1 MPLIMNMMIR
11 HTQILLLIFLYAFI
25 NARTVSAQE
34 VNLDSLYA
42 VWQDQSQPDS
52 TRVKAYVDYIWDG
65 FIYSNPD
72 SAEILT
78 ENLFRFSK
86 KNNYP
91 KAAAEGFDILGYIN
105 VHRSNYPLALENQR
119 QSLNIYE
126 GMGNKLGVSDALFS
140 IGSVYYRLENYPRA
154 LDYYERSLNIYEEI
168 GDIYGLAKNQNA
180 LGLIYLDQGNFSLA
194 LQHFEQ
200 YLKIAEELGIKSGIG
215 IGLMHIG
222 LIYESQ
228 GNYSLALEHFEKSL
242 IIAEELGIK
251 YGIAVGLSNIG
262 DIYEVQG
269 KFSLA
274 LEYYQKALKITEEL
288 GDKMRIALNLCNI
301 GTLYADQGN
310 YSLAVEFC
318 KKSLA
323 LAEEIKVLS
332 QKKYAC
338 KCLYDTYKNLGNG
351 NEALV
356 YLERIQVINDS
367 LTTEETAKK
376 LQQMEFR
383 KEMFAD
389 SIAKAEIARL
399 IEYAHQEEIR
409 QKNQTRNWTIAGGV
423 LALLLAGGFYSRWSY
438 VRKSRN
444 IIAKERDRS
453 DNLLLNILPAD
464 IAAELK
470 EKGKADA
477 RDFDLVSIL
486 FTDFKGFTAASE
498 KLSAQDLVSEINT
511 CFEAFDGIMTKYG
524 IEKIKT
530 IGDAYMA
537 AGGLPV
543 PSDDSMKKTVLAA
556 LEIQAFITNRKAKME
571 AQNKPAFEMRVGIHT
586 GSVVAGIVGVKKF
599 QYDIWGDTVNTASR
613 MESNG
618 EVGKVNISQATY
630 NLLKDDPDFSFES
643 RGKIEAKG
651 KGEIEMYFVLAKN
664 N

>member
-1 MPLIMNMMIR
+1 MMIR
-11 HTQILLLIFLYAFI
+11 QTQFLLLIFLYAFI

-34 VNLDSLYA
+34 VNLDSLYS

-52 TRVKAYVDYIWDG
+52 TRVKAYTKYIWDG
-65 FIYSNPD
+65 FFYSKPD
-72 SAEILT
+72 SAEVMAEGLYS
-78 ENLFRFSK
+78 FSK
-86 KNNYP
+86 ENNYP
-91 KAAAEGFDILGYIN
+91 LAAAKGFKIQGHIN
-105 VHRSNYPLALENQR
+105 YFRGNYPLALEYYE
-119 QSLNIYE
+119 QSL
-126 GMGNKLGVSDALFS
+126 K
-140 IGSVYYRLENYPRA
+140 
-154 LDYYERSLNIYEEI
+154 IYEEMGDKNRISGILRDI
-168 GDIYGLAKNQNA
+168 GQIYKELGNYPLALEYYEQSLEFEEEIGNKRGISGCLTCIGNIY
-180 LGLIYLDQGNFSLA
+180 LGLGNYSRGLEYHQRALKISEELGSKIGIGVSLMNTGITYKDQGNYPLA
-194 LQHFEQ
+194 LEHFEQ
-200 YLKIAEELGIKSGIG
+200 SLKIAEELGV
-215 IGLMHIG
+215 
-222 LIYESQ
+222 
-228 GNYSLALEHFEKSL
+228 
-242 IIAEELGIK
+242 K
-251 YGIAVGLSNIG
+251 YGIVVGLTNIG
-262 DIYEVQG
+262 DIYEEQG
-269 KFSLA
+269 NYSGA
-274 LEYYQKALKITEEL
+274 LENYKQSLKISEEL
-288 GDKMRIALNLCNI
+288 GDKRRIVFSLINI
-301 GTLYADQGN
+301 GELNNIQGDN
-310 YSLAVEFC
+310 LRAIDFC
-318 KKSLA
+318 KKGLA
-323 LAEEIKVLS
+323 LAEDIKVLDE
-332 QKKYAC
+332 QKEAC
-338 KCLYDTYKNLGNG
+338 ECLYTAYKALGNG
-351 NEALV
+351 NKALL
-356 YLERIQVINDS
+356 YIEKTQEIDDS
-367 LTTEETAKK
+367 LNAEETAKK

-389 SIAKAEIARL
+389 SIVKAEKARL

-409 QKNQTRNWTIAGGV
+409 QKNQTRNWTIAGGF
-423 LALLLAGGFYSRWSY
+423 LALLLAGGFYSRWRY

-444 IIAKERDRS
+444 IISKERDRS

-511 CFEAFDGIMTKYG
+511 CFEAFDGIMTRYG
-524 IEKIKT
+524 IEKIKI

-556 LEIQAFITNRKAKME
+556 LDIQAFIINRKAKME
-571 AQNKPAFEMRVGIHT
+571 AQNKPAFEMRAGIHT

-651 KGEIEMYFVLAKN
+651 KGEIEMYFVTKT
-664 N
+664 

>member
-1 MPLIMNMMIR
+1 MIR
-11 HTQILLLIFLYAFI
+11 HTQILLLIFLYSLI

-52 TRVKAYVDYIWDG
+52 SRVKAYVDYIWDG
-65 FIYSNPD
+65 FIISNPD
-72 SAEILT
+72 SAEVMAEGLL
-78 ENLFRFSK
+78 NFSK
-86 KNNYP
+86 EINSP
-91 KAAAEGFDILGYIN
+91 LAAAKSYNILGYIN
-105 VHRSNYPLALENQR
+105 DKRY
-119 QSLNIYE
+119 
-126 GMGNKLGVSDALFS
+126 
-140 IGSVYYRLENYPRA
+140 NYPRA
-154 LDYYERSLNIYEEI
+154 VEYYKLVLEIYDALGDKIRISHTLINLGEIYRIQGYYSRALEYYQQSLKIEEELESKRGISGCLTSIGNIYGSLGNYTRALEYHQRSLKISEELGRKSGIGISLMNSGLAYSNQGDYHLALDHFERS
-168 GDIYGLAKNQNA
+168 
-180 LGLIYLDQGNFSLA
+180 
-194 LQHFEQ
+194 
-200 YLKIAEELGIKSGIG
+200 LKIAEELGVK
-215 IGLMHIG
+215 
-222 LIYESQ
+222 
-228 GNYSLALEHFEKSL
+228 F
-242 IIAEELGIK
+242 
-251 YGIAVGLSNIG
+251 GIAVGLTNIG
-262 DIYEVQG
+262 IIYR
-269 KFSLA
+269 K
-274 LEYYQKALKITEEL
+274 
-288 GDKMRIALNLCNI
+288 
-301 GTLYADQGN
+301 QGN
-310 YSLAVEFC
+310 YSSALENFERALKIVEEIGDKPRIVNNLNNIGYLYNIQGNNLRALHFC
-318 KKSLA
+318 EKA
-323 LAEEIKVLS
+323 FAIAEEIKVLS
-332 QKKYAC
+332 GQKYAC
-338 KCLYDTYKNLGNG
+338 ECLYGAYKAMNKG

-356 YLERIQVINDS
+356 YLEIIQVIDDS
-367 LTTEETAKK
+367 LNVEETAKK

-389 SIAKAEIARL
+389 SIVKAEKARL
-399 IEYAHQEEIR
+399 IEEAHQEEIR

-444 IIAKERDRS
+444 IISKERDRS

-556 LEIQAFITNRKAKME
+556 LDIQAFIINRKAKME

-613 MESNG
+613 IESNG

-630 NLLKDDPDFSFES
+630 ELIKDDPQFSFES

-651 KGEIEMYFVLAKN
+651 KGEIEMYFVTK
-664 N
+664 